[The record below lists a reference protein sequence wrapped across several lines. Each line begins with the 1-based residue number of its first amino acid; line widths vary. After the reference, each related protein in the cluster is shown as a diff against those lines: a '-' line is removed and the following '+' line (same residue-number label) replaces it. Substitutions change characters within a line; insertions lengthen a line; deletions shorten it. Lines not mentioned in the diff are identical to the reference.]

1 MDVTDLER
9 NRRGTTE
16 MQKIILIVVVIVLG
30 LLAFNY
36 FTTGELSLMPSS
48 SSSGEGSELNRLQGE
63 FRAAAR
69 EFRQAGRTAGLSGMD
84 TTDAAGA
91 ALAAVDRIEKQVEKL
106 AKETE
111 DPKVRADAEK
121 LLGEMRDFKRD
132 IS

>member
-1 MDVTDLER
+1 
-9 NRRGTTE
+9 
-16 MQKIILIVVVIVLG
+16 MQKIVLFVVFIVLG

-36 FTTGELSLMPSS
+36 FTTGELALMPASS
-48 SSSGEGSELNRLQGE
+48 SSDEGRELNQLRGE

-69 EFRQAGRTAGLSGMD
+69 EFRQAGRAAGVSGLD

-91 ALAAVDRIEKQVEKL
+91 ALEAVERVEGKVESI

-111 DPKVRADAEK
+111 DADLRAEAEE
-121 LLGEMRDFKRD
+121 LLAEIRQYKKD